1 MSGIGGPGDLAAPQE
16 THGRGRLHCLQEPA
30 EGSAPAR
37 SLGRTRGSPAKALL
51 PHHATPGSGGSPE
64 TDGAHPDRR
73 SLTQTS
79 LQPSPPPPALTSPS
93 AFLRPSSAPGEPHP
107 PRRAARFPLR
117 ATRFRSH
124 TGLFPLAG
132 PCEGT
137 PTAPEVPPPSSADS
151 PFRGLSPQSVAS
163 RREGLGCFCW

>member
-1 MSGIGGPGDLAAPQE
+1 MSGTGPG
-16 THGRGRLHCLQEPA
+16 TLQHPTRPTGA
-30 EGSAPAR
+30 DACTACKSRQRASAPAR
-37 SLGRTRGSPAKALL
+37 SLGRARGSPAKALL
-51 PHHATPGSGGSPE
+51 PHHATPGSGGSPG

-79 LQPSPPPPALTSPS
+79 LQPSPPSPALTSPS

-132 PCEGT
+132 RSEGT
-137 PTAPEVPPPSSADS
+137 PTAPEVPPPLSADS

-163 RREGLGCFCW
+163 RRERLGCCCG